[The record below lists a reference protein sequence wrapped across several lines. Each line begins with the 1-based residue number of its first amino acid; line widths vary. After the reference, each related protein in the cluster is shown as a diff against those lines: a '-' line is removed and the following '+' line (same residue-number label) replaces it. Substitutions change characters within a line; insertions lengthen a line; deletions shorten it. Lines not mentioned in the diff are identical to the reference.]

1 MLEKNNLL
9 SNLHPSFFIIGTQK
23 SGTSTLYKW
32 LRQDKRLVFP
42 KIKETHFFTSNY
54 NYGID
59 WYLDLFIKHDIF
71 KVRGEV
77 DPSYIFSNLAIKR
90 ILKLNKNAKFII
102 LLRSPLE
109 RAYSQYLMSVFR
121 GYEKLSFIE
130 ALDLEKKRVLKD
142 DFSYN
147 NFSYLKRSQ
156 YSQQIKYLFNETNNL
171 LFIKFN
177 NLFIKENQINSIK
190 QIYKFLNLEYFDNI
204 DFSISSNIAKQ
215 YKSKYLTNLLYS
227 DNLIRNIFRRLVPSY
242 ISRYKIKLMLS
253 KLNSKRIDNNKDNY
267 SEMIKKLPLKYI
279 DWHNSE
285 VKNTSK
291 LTKLDLEDWII

>member
-9 SNLHPSFFIIGTQK
+9 SNLYPSFFIIGVQK

-32 LRQDKRLVFP
+32 LRQDNRLVFP

-59 WYLDLFIKHDIF
+59 WYLDLFIENDIF
-71 KVRGEV
+71 KVRCEV
-77 DPSYIFSNLAIKR
+77 DPSYIFNNLAIKR

-102 LLRSPLE
+102 VLRSPLE

-121 GYEKLSFIE
+121 GYEELSFIE
-130 ALDLEKKRVLKD
+130 SLDLEKKRILKD

-171 LFIKFN
+171 LFIKFD
-177 NLFIKENQINSIK
+177 NLFIKENQIDSIK

-204 DFSISSNIAKQ
+204 NFSISSNIAKQ

-227 DNLIRNIFRRLVPSY
+227 DNLIRNIFRRFVPSY

-291 LTKLDLEDWII
+291 IAKLDLEDWII

>member
-9 SNLHPSFFIIGTQK
+9 SNLYPSFFIIGAQK

-59 WYLDLFIKHDIF
+59 WYLDLFIEHDIF
-71 KVRGEV
+71 KVRCEV
-77 DPSYIFSNLAIKR
+77 DPSYIFSKLAIER

-102 LLRSPLE
+102 VLRSPLE

-142 DFSYN
+142 NFSYN

-177 NLFIKENQINSIK
+177 NLFTKENQIDSIK
-190 QIYKFLNLEYFDNI
+190 KIYKFLNLEYFDNI
-204 DFSISSNIAKQ
+204 DFSISSNISKQ
-215 YKSKYLTNLLYS
+215 YKSKYLTNLLYG
-227 DNLIRNIFRRLVPSY
+227 DNLIRSIFRRFVPSY

-267 SEMIKKLPLKYI
+267 SEMIKKLPFKYI

-285 VKNTSK
+285 VKNTSN